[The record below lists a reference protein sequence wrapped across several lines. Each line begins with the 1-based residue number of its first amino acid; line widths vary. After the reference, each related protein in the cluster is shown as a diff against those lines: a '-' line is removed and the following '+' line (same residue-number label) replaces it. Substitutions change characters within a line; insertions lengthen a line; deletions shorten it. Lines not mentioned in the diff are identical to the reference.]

1 MYDRAEVRGA
11 YAFKPHYA
19 FTGKSLLEQTAAIQ
33 AEQAVWCVVNL
44 TARQAGLP
52 ARTPAIFVRGTVARP
67 VDPRASQHRVPVP
80 RGERVDIGVLSYA
93 RSRSA
98 SNNTVLFYLH
108 SFAPYFN
115 GSGVLLGSPT
125 PRSEPEFDATLRYR
139 PGVWRPDSAHGAIV
153 RIDGELGL
161 IIDTRTG
168 PDGYSTRVPA
178 GDYLVVRDAIP
189 QTGLGHDH
197 WHDGSAL
204 DTLLRL
210 RRGEDLPHLKRI
222 TIPEGATVEL
232 STEDFLDPPTEVPP
246 AEPEAKDAM
255 P

>member
-1 MYDRAEVRGA
+1 M
-11 YAFKPHYA
+11 
-19 FTGKSLLEQTAAIQ
+19 
-33 AEQAVWCVVNL
+33 VNL

-108 SFAPYFN
+108 SFEPYFN

-153 RIDGELGL
+153 RIDGELGSDHRHANRSGRL
-161 IIDTRTG
+161 QHAR
-168 PDGYSTRVPA
+168 PRR
-178 GDYLVVRDAIP
+178 DYLVVRDAIP

-204 DTLLRL
+204 DTMLRL

-222 TIPEGATVEL
+222 TIPEDATVEL
-232 STEDFLDPPTEVPP
+232 STEDFLDPPSEVPP
-246 AEPEAKDAM
+246 AEAEAEDET